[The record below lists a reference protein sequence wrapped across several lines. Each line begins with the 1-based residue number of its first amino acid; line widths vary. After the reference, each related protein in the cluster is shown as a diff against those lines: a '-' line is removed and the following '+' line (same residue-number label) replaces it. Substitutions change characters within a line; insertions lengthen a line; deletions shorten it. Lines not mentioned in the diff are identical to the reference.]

1 MEVKREMVGRTLKDL
16 LCAEGYWCVVCGRQ
30 LPAYEDGVVV
40 HDDVPHP
47 EQMTFDEEEK
57 PQ

>member
-1 MEVKREMVGRTLKDL
+1 MMNDL
-16 LCAEGYWCVVCGRQ
+16 LCSDGYWCVVCGRY
-30 LPAYEDGVVV
+30 LPDDDGVVV

-47 EQMTFDEEEK
+47 EDMTFDEEER

>member
-1 MEVKREMVGRTLKDL
+1 MTKAALLVVGSTD
-16 LCAEGYWCVVCGRQ
+16 GYWCVACGRF
-30 LPAYEDGVVV
+30 LPADECGVIV

-47 EQMTFDEEEK
+47 ENMTFDEEER

>member
-1 MEVKREMVGRTLKDL
+1 MTTSNHSPDREDDPQ
-16 LCAEGYWCVVCGRQ
+16 GYWCVVCGRF
-30 LPAYEDGVVV
+30 LAADEDGLII

-47 EQMTFDEEEK
+47 KTMTFDEEER